1 MAKPKRKET
10 GKGKARGNGKKKPAK
25 AKGAKK
31 AQAKDRV
38 EKVEERHD
46 PLATDIRV
54 AGSPGGGQVSPG
66 QAEHDDDDDE
76 EE

>member
-31 AQAKDRV
+31 AQAKDTV

-46 PLATDIRV
+46 PLASDSRV
-54 AGSPGGGQVSPG
+54 
-66 QAEHDDDDDE
+66 AEHDDDDEDE
-76 EE
+76 YWLTH